1 MLRKMSVDSAHS
13 GTEFNPQSTQLILP
27 ETILSL
33 MLSHATT
40 TYPEECCGLLLGVFQ
55 EGQKAKRVEEGKPM
69 SNVFQKEERY
79 HRFTI
84 DPKEFM
90 EADIGAEARGLEI
103 VGIFHSH
110 PNAPAK
116 PSQYDVSHAWPSLSY
131 VVIEIRNGKPVET
144 RSWVLKDDRTEF
156 VQEKV
161 TMIGDKIG

>member
-1 MLRKMSVDSAHS
+1 MLRRMSADSARS
-13 GTEFNPQSTQLILP
+13 GTELNHQSIQLILP
-27 ETILSL
+27 DTILSL
-33 MLSHATT
+33 MLSHASSTF
-40 TYPEECCGLLLGVFQ
+40 PEECCGLLLGVFQ
-55 EGQKAKRVEEGKPM
+55 DEQKTKRVQEGKPM

-90 EADIGAEARGLEI
+90 EVDIDAEARGLEI

-131 VVIEIRNGKPVET
+131 VVIEVRDAKPVEMK
-144 RSWVLKDDRTEF
+144 SWVLKDDRTEF

-161 TMIGDKIG
+161 TMTGDKVG